1 MHELNKERTQ
11 GQPPKNGRPTA
22 RAPVGQASL
31 AVGQASR
38 LTVRAASLP
47 PVPERVARE
56 KTHLNTGLGSP
67 ENRQARMPDPRWRA
81 HPSRPGRFATNIL
94 ILWCGALFCLAA
106 IRGAGAEAPALSE
119 TQVKALFL
127 FNFTKYVEWPESAF
141 ASPTAPLIIG
151 LLGDTELAEPLRT
164 LVAGKTVNGHPIV
177 IEDKISADKATN
189 CHILFLST
197 AEPKQ
202 LSALL
207 PALRGQPVL
216 AVGEHEK
223 FTRLGGIVNFG
234 WRDKKVRLEINTATA
249 GQAQLKLSSKLLGV
263 ADVVQYKP

>member
-1 MHELNKERTQ
+1 MFCFAA
-11 GQPPKNGRPTA
+11 A
-22 RAPVGQASL
+22 R
-31 AVGQASR
+31 
-38 LTVRAASLP
+38 
-47 PVPERVARE
+47 
-56 KTHLNTGLGSP
+56 GL
-67 ENRQARMPDPRWRA
+67 
-81 HPSRPGRFATNIL
+81 
-94 ILWCGALFCLAA
+94 
-106 IRGAGAEAPALSE
+106 GAEASTLSE

-141 ASPTAPLIIG
+141 ASPTAPLTIG
-151 LLGDTELAEPLRT
+151 LLGDTELAEPLRA
-164 LVAGKTVNGHPIV
+164 LVSGKTVNGHPIV

-189 CHILFLST
+189 CHILFLS
-197 AEPKQ
+197 AVEPKQ

-234 WRDKKVRLEINTATA
+234 WRDQKVRLEINTVTA
-249 GQAQLKLSSKLLGV
+249 GEARLKLSAKLLGV